1 MTKLI
6 VGVQKKRAASAKEKV
21 ERELGALTSQK
32 SVKVMETA
40 KQPVISNP
48 SLQAKSRRRRAKV
61 NTN

>member
-6 VGVQKKRAASAKEKV
+6 VGVPKQRAASAKEKV

-40 KQPVISNP
+40 KQQAISNP
-48 SLQAKSRRRRAKV
+48 SLQPESRRRRAKV
-61 NTN
+61 NSN